1 MEKVTVYLSK
11 AQKRSLEA
19 GKSIQLKASQLKDGK
34 GPHHAEI
41 HMHARH
47 HKKLHKAMSEDKGF
61 RFTPGVVKAYSIDGG
76 ALFDTL
82 KRGASKA
89 GKWITHNVDKDLV
102 KKGLS
107 AAALAGSTA
116 LGHPELG
123 LLANSAID
131 HGVDAAYGHKNK
143 KQSVKDYA
151 RESAQHFVE
160 NYARENHPRE
170 YGMYETAKKIHK
182 DYGGY
187 SSGSG
192 VKFKKGSQE
201 AKDYM
206 AKLRAMRKSKG
217 GSIASDLRKAFDPK
231 RNGVSKAFKSVKSE
245 IAPYIRPAI
254 TQALAAGADMVT
266 GSPVGTLATPGI
278 SRGVDAA
285 LDKAN
290 IGIGLS
296 RRKIH
301 TRYGG
306 LIGGIPT
313 PVLTTGAR
321 DTINTMGLIGHKHGT
336 KNGLAKVGGSFLPL

>member
-1 MEKVTVYLSK
+1 
-11 AQKRSLEA
+11 
-19 GKSIQLKASQLKDGK
+19 
-34 GPHHAEI
+34 
-41 HMHARH
+41 
-47 HKKLHKAMSEDKGF
+47 MSEDKGF
-61 RFTPGVVKAYSIDGG
+61 RFSPAIVKAYSIDGG
-76 ALFDTL
+76 SLFDTI
-82 KRGASKA
+82 KKGASKA

-151 RESAQHFVE
+151 RESAQHFAE

-201 AKDYM
+201 AKDHM
-206 AKLRAMRKSKG
+206 AKLRAMRKKG
-217 GSIASDLRKAFDPK
+217 GSIASDLKKAFDPK
-231 RNGVSKAFKSVKSE
+231 KNGVSAAFSTVKSKV
-245 IAPYIRPAI
+245 APYIRPAI
-254 TQALAAGADMVT
+254 SQALAAGVDAVT
-266 GSPVGTLATPGI
+266 GTPIGTIASPGI

-285 LDKAN
+285 LDRAN

-306 LIGGIPT
+306 LVNGIPT
-313 PVLTTGAR
+313 PVLTASARGA
-321 DTINTMGLIGHKHGT
+321 INTMGLIGHKNGT
-336 KNGLAKVGGSFLPL
+336 KNGLVKVGGSFLTL